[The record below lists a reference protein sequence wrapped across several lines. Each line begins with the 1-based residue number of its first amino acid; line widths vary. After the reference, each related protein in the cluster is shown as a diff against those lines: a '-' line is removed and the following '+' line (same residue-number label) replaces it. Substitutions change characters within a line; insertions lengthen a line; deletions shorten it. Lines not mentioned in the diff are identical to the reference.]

1 MEITNDVQKLM
12 LERMWTIR
20 NFEEKVME
28 VHEAGE
34 FVGAAHPYIGEEA
47 VAVGVCLAL
56 KDTDYIAGNHRSHGH
71 PLAKGGSVKKA
82 MAELYGRVDGY
93 CKGKGGSMHLADFSV
108 GILGESGIVA
118 SSVPVATGA
127 GLASKIS
134 KNNFVSVVFFGD
146 GASNQGACHESMN
159 LASIWKL
166 PVIFVCENNQ
176 FAITTSYQN
185 SVAVE
190 NVSDRAQAYNMP
202 GILVDGQNVEAMYE
216 ATTEAVKRARNGEGP
231 TLIEGLTYRFEEHS
245 LGLGRVRRGEYRT
258 SEEISKWRER
268 DPIGIH
274 SQKLIDRGVLSE
286 DEINK
291 IESDSKKE
299 IEEAVEFAR
308 NSKFPQPE
316 ELFEDMWANPIQN
329 P

>member
-1 MEITNDVQKLM
+1 MEITKAVQKLM

-286 DEINK
+286 DEIDK
-291 IESDSKKE
+291 IESNSKKE

-308 NSKFPQPE
+308 NSKFPEPE
-316 ELFEDMWANPIQN
+316 ELFEDMWANPIRN

>member
-1 MEITNDVQKLM
+1 
-12 LERMWTIR
+12 
-20 NFEEKVME
+20 
-28 VHEAGE
+28 
-34 FVGAAHPYIGEEA
+34 
-47 VAVGVCLAL
+47 
-56 KDTDYIAGNHRSHGH
+56 
-71 PLAKGGSVKKA
+71 
-82 MAELYGRVDGY
+82 
-93 CKGKGGSMHLADFSV
+93 
-108 GILGESGIVA
+108 
-118 SSVPVATGA
+118 
-127 GLASKIS
+127 
-134 KNNFVSVVFFGD
+134 
-146 GASNQGACHESMN
+146 MN

-308 NSKFPQPE
+308 NSKFPEPE

>member
-1 MEITNDVQKLM
+1 MEKTKAEQKLM

-286 DEINK
+286 DEIDK
-291 IESDSKKE
+291 IESNSKKE

-308 NSKFPQPE
+308 NSKFPEPE
-316 ELFEDMWANPIQN
+316 ELFEDMWANPIRN

>member
-1 MEITNDVQKLM
+1 M
-12 LERMWTIR
+12 
-20 NFEEKVME
+20 
-28 VHEAGE
+28 
-34 FVGAAHPYIGEEA
+34 
-47 VAVGVCLAL
+47 
-56 KDTDYIAGNHRSHGH
+56 
-71 PLAKGGSVKKA
+71 
-82 MAELYGRVDGY
+82 
-93 CKGKGGSMHLADFSV
+93 
-108 GILGESGIVA
+108 
-118 SSVPVATGA
+118 
-127 GLASKIS
+127 
-134 KNNFVSVVFFGD
+134 
-146 GASNQGACHESMN
+146 
-159 LASIWKL
+159 
-166 PVIFVCENNQ
+166 
-176 FAITTSYQN
+176 
-185 SVAVE
+185 AVE

-274 SQKLIDRGVLSE
+274 SQKLIDRGVLS
-286 DEINK
+286 
-291 IESDSKKE
+291 DSKKE

-308 NSKFPQPE
+308 NSKFPEPE

>member
-71 PLAKGGSVKKA
+71 PLAKGGSIKKA

-299 IEEAVEFAR
+299 IEVAVEFAR
-308 NSKFPQPE
+308 NSKFPEPE

>member
-1 MEITNDVQKLM
+1 MEITKDVQKLM
-12 LERMWTIR
+12 LQRMWTIR
-20 NFEEKVME
+20 TFEEKVME

-71 PLAKGGSVKKA
+71 PLAKGGSIKKA
-82 MAELYGRVDGY
+82 MAEIYGKVDGY
-93 CKGKGGSMHLADFSV
+93 CNGKGGSMHLADFSV

-127 GLASKIS
+127 GLASKIG
-134 KNNFVSVVFFGD
+134 KKDFVSVVFFGD

-185 SVAVE
+185 SVAVD

-202 GILVDGQNVEAMYE
+202 GILVDGQNAEAMYE

-258 SEEISKWRER
+258 QEEIDKWRDR
-268 DPIGIH
+268 DPILIH
-274 SQKLIDRGVLSE
+274 TKKLIDRGVLSE
-286 DEINK
+286 EECNEIEK
-291 IESDSKKE
+291 RSYAET
-299 IEEAVEFAR
+299 EEAVEFAR
-308 NSKFPQPE
+308 NSKFPEPDD
-316 ELFEDMWANPIQN
+316 LYEDMWANPI
-329 P
+329 PKP

>member
-93 CKGKGGSMHLADFSV
+93 CKGKGGAMHLADFSV

-308 NSKFPQPE
+308 NSKFPEPE

>member
-176 FAITTSYQN
+176 FAITTSNQN

-299 IEEAVEFAR
+299 IEVAVEFAR
-308 NSKFPQPE
+308 NSKFPEPE

>member
-71 PLAKGGSVKKA
+71 PLAKGGSIKKA

-108 GILGESGIVA
+108 GILGESGIVS

-134 KNNFVSVVFFGD
+134 KNKFVSVVFFGD

-308 NSKFPQPE
+308 NSKFPEPE

>member
-1 MEITNDVQKLM
+1 
-12 LERMWTIR
+12 MWTIR

-299 IEEAVEFAR
+299 IEVAVEFAR
-308 NSKFPQPE
+308 NSKFPEPE

>member
-1 MEITNDVQKLM
+1 MEITNDTQKLM

-56 KDTDYIAGNHRSHGH
+56 RDSDYIAGNHRSHGH

-127 GLASKIS
+127 ALASKLS

-216 ATTEAVKRARNGEGP
+216 ATSEAVKRARNGEGP

-245 LGLGRVRRGEYRT
+245 LGLGRIRRGEYRT
-258 SEEISKWRER
+258 PEEISKWRER

-274 SQKLIDRGVLSE
+274 TQKLIDRGVLSKE
-286 DEINK
+286 QIDT

-308 NSKFPQPE
+308 NSKFPEPE
-316 ELFEDMWANPIQN
+316 DLFEDMWANPIQN

>member
-286 DEINK
+286 EEINK

-308 NSKFPQPE
+308 NSKFPEPE

>member
-1 MEITNDVQKLM
+1 MEITKDVQKLM
-12 LERMWTIR
+12 LQRMWTIR
-20 NFEEKVME
+20 TFEEKVME

-71 PLAKGGSVKKA
+71 PLAKGGSIKKA
-82 MAELYGRVDGY
+82 MAEIYGKVDGY
-93 CKGKGGSMHLADFSV
+93 CNGKGGSMHLADFSV

-127 GLASKIS
+127 GLASKIG
-134 KNNFVSVVFFGD
+134 KKDFVSVVFFGD

-185 SVAVE
+185 SVAVD

-202 GILVDGQNVEAMYE
+202 GILVDGQNAEAMYE

-258 SEEISKWRER
+258 QDEIDKWRDR
-268 DPIGIH
+268 DPILIH
-274 SQKLIDRGVLSE
+274 TKKLIDRGVLSE
-286 DEINK
+286 EECNEIEK
-291 IESDSKKE
+291 RSYAET
-299 IEEAVEFAR
+299 EEAVEFAR
-308 NSKFPQPE
+308 NSKFPEPDD
-316 ELFEDMWANPIQN
+316 LYEDMWANPI
-329 P
+329 PKP

>member
-1 MEITNDVQKLM
+1 MEITNAVQKLM

-190 NVSDRAQAYNMP
+190 NVSDRAQAFNMP

-286 DEINK
+286 DEIDK
-291 IESDSKKE
+291 IESNSKKE

-308 NSKFPQPE
+308 NSKFPEPE

>member
-1 MEITNDVQKLM
+1 MEITKDVQKLM
-12 LERMWTIR
+12 LQRMWTIR
-20 NFEEKVME
+20 TFEEKVME

-71 PLAKGGSVKKA
+71 PLAKGGSIKKA
-82 MAELYGRVDGY
+82 MAEIYGKVDGY
-93 CKGKGGSMHLADFSV
+93 CNGKGGSMHLADFSV

-127 GLASKIS
+127 GLASKIG
-134 KNNFVSVVFFGD
+134 KKDFVSVVFFGD

-185 SVAVE
+185 SVAVD

-202 GILVDGQNVEAMYE
+202 GILVDGQNAEAMYV

-258 SEEISKWRER
+258 QEEIDKWRDR
-268 DPIGIH
+268 DPILIH
-274 SQKLIDRGVLSE
+274 TKKLIDRGVLSE
-286 DEINK
+286 EECNEIEK
-291 IESDSKKE
+291 RSYAET
-299 IEEAVEFAR
+299 EEAVEFAR
-308 NSKFPQPE
+308 NSKFPEPDD
-316 ELFEDMWANPIQN
+316 LYEDMWANPI
-329 P
+329 PKP